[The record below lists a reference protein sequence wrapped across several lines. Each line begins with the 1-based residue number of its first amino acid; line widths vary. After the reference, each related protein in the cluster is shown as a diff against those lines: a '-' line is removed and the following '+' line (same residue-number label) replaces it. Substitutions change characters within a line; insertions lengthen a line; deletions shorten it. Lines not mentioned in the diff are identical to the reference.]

1 MTQGQFNPC
10 RALRWSALLLLACV
24 PLVCMPLAHAEGRD
38 FDPEQLALTYHK
50 LAGKPFDFERY
61 AASTRVVQQASGF
74 DRPDV
79 LKQEIARER
88 AVFDAAS
95 DQIVFETGIQN
106 SISDYDH
113 DRGEFS
119 VAIFEPGAY
128 MPVRFNGQEY
138 RVVFANAAQ
147 ARAIR
152 MPKEEARALDQRIMR
167 DGNRSV
173 LTPVKFRIIGDGD
186 PAGAVDGQY
195 VVRAELVSAQV
206 LNSDGGVLATPD
218 LTAAP
223 AAPTA
228 AFDPL
233 AVDVG
238 GLRVGVSADDMEAAI
253 TRLYR
258 KPQRTP
264 RGPRSDTDPRFAGS
278 IELDL
283 MDCIYVPAQHDRE
296 PVPGDVCLR
305 AFYDKD
311 GIVRQ
316 VRIQRVMPRFDYDQA
331 RSAAIARFGPAGKVS
346 GGSTPQLSWG
356 TVDAKLG
363 PALSLR
369 IDPYGNSLTL
379 GFSGLRAGSLDMT
392 LTDTA
397 WAAAAPAQ

>member
-1 MTQGQFNPC
+1 MSTVNSLFRTGV
-10 RALRWSALLLLACV
+10 LLLLA
-24 PLVCMPLAHAEGRD
+24 PLALAAGRD

-50 LAGKPFDFERY
+50 LAGKAFDFDRY
-61 AASTRVVQQASGF
+61 AAASRVVSQASGF

-95 DQIVFETGIQN
+95 DQIVFKTDIQN

-119 VAIFEPGAY
+119 VAIFEPGSY

-152 MPKEEARALDQRIMR
+152 MPKEEAREFDRRIMR
-167 DGNRSV
+167 DGSRSV
-173 LTPVKFRIIGDGD
+173 LTPVKFRIVGDGD
-186 PAGAVDGQY
+186 PAGAVSGQY
-195 VVRAELVSAQV
+195 VVRAELISTQV
-206 LNSDGGVLATPD
+206 LDGDGSVLATPD

-223 AAPTA
+223 AAAPTA
-228 AFDPL
+228 FNPL
-233 AVDVG
+233 AVDAG
-238 GLRVGVSADDMEAAI
+238 GLRVGVSADETEAAI

-258 KPQRTP
+258 KPTRTP
-264 RGPRSDTDPRFAGS
+264 RGPRSDSDPRFAGS

-283 MDCIYVPAQHDRE
+283 MDCIYVPASHDRE

-316 VRIQRVMPRFDYDQA
+316 VRIQSVLPRFDYEQA
-331 RSAAIARFGPAGKVS
+331 RSAAIARFGPATAVR

-356 TVDAKLG
+356 TSDAALG
-363 PALSLR
+363 PGLTLR
-369 IDPYGNSLTL
+369 IDPYGNSLSL
-379 GFSGLRAGSLDMT
+379 GSSDVRAGSLDLT

-397 WAAAAPAQ
+397 WAAATAATPAN